1 MNMARYIDADALVSA
16 LNNGRLK
23 EQTGRAVPFNA
34 GVAFALTMVEYAQ
47 TIDAV
52 PATIDGALGYL
63 HKVGWIQEHDRIMTE
78 DVAPVRHGRWV
89 ESFKVNAPPT
99 LRSRWT
105 CSWCGNV
112 QTYGTTDYCPN
123 CGARMDGDSDE

>member
-1 MNMARYIDADALVSA
+1 MSDYIKRENALS
-16 LNNGRLK
+16 
-23 EQTGRAVPFNA
+23 TFSNA
-34 GVAFALTMVEYAQ
+34 FYAGLAAK
-47 TIDAV
+47 IKAIS
-52 PATIDGALGYL
+52 P
-63 HKVGWIQEHDRIMTE
+63 E

-112 QTYGTTDYCPN
+112 QTYGITDYCPN
-123 CGARMDGDSDE
+123 CGAKMDEEVIT

>member
-1 MNMARYIDADALVSA
+1 MSDYIKREDAMELIDKCVSHTSPKA
-16 LNNGRLK
+16 EAIDFDFRHGEINGLNWACDII
-23 EQTGRAVPFNA
+23 EAMPSA
-34 GVAFALTMVEYAQ
+34 
-47 TIDAV
+47 
-52 PATIDGALGYL
+52 
-63 HKVGWIQEHDRIMTE
+63 

-112 QTYGTTDYCPN
+112 QTYGITDYCPN
-123 CGARMDGDSDE
+123 CGAKMDEESE